1 MHNISIAYYQTWYR
15 IKLFVTRILIFL
27 RRGSDCVLLRCPIVT
42 LLFMIN
48 KSNEDTT
55 QHIFYKFGQ
64 NFVWSG
70 NVIVSIVIYVTM
82 VMFKE
87 VFEEDS

>member
-1 MHNISIAYYQTWYR
+1 M
-15 IKLFVTRILIFL
+15 
-27 RRGSDCVLLRCPIVT
+27 RGSDCVLLKCPSVT
-42 LLFMIN
+42 LLHMII

-55 QHIFYKFGQ
+55 QHTFDKFGQ

-82 VMFKE
+82 VMYKE
-87 VFEEDS
+87 VFEEDT

>member
-1 MHNISIAYYQTWYR
+1 
-15 IKLFVTRILIFL
+15 
-27 RRGSDCVLLRCPIVT
+27 
-42 LLFMIN
+42 MIN

-70 NVIVSIVIYVTM
+70 NVIVSIVIYATM

-87 VFEEDS
+87 VFEEDT

>member
-1 MHNISIAYYQTWYR
+1 M
-15 IKLFVTRILIFL
+15 
-27 RRGSDCVLLRCPIVT
+27 CPSVT
-42 LLFMIN
+42 LLFMIS

-55 QHIFYKFGQ
+55 QHTFYKFGQ

>member
-1 MHNISIAYYQTWYR
+1 M
-15 IKLFVTRILIFL
+15 
-27 RRGSDCVLLRCPIVT
+27 CPSVT
-42 LLFMIN
+42 LLFMIS

-55 QHIFYKFGQ
+55 QPTFYKFGQ

-70 NVIVSIVIYVTM
+70 NVIVSIVSYVTM

-87 VFEEDS
+87 VFEEDT

>member
-1 MHNISIAYYQTWYR
+1 M
-15 IKLFVTRILIFL
+15 KLFDKLILIFL
-27 RRGSDCVLLRCPIVT
+27 IGGSDCVLLKCPSVT
-42 LLFMIN
+42 LHFMIS

-55 QHIFYKFGQ
+55 QHTFDKFGQ

-82 VMFKE
+82 VMYKE
-87 VFEEDS
+87 VFEEDT

>member
-1 MHNISIAYYQTWYR
+1 M
-15 IKLFVTRILIFL
+15 
-27 RRGSDCVLLRCPIVT
+27 CPSVT
-42 LLFMIN
+42 LLFMIS